1 MKRSAEI
8 ISIGSELTSGQNLD
22 TNSQWLSRKL
32 AEIGI
37 TVGWHTTIADELDD
51 NVAVFR
57 IAVQRAGLVLATGG
71 LGPTQDDLTREV
83 LARLAGVELIFH
95 EESFEQIKQLFARRG
110 RSLPERNRVQAYCPA
125 GAEPIPN
132 PCGTA
137 PGIWMR
143 LGDCAIAALPGV
155 PSELFAMYEIQIQP
169 RLLALGIG
177 GGVRVQ
183 RKINC
188 FGAGESALEQ
198 HVLDLTQRGHV
209 PEVGITASDASIS
222 LRIFASAPTIAAA
235 RELIAPVEQT
245 ICQRLGDLVF
255 GFEDEELQHV
265 VLRLLGQKRLTLATA
280 EGVTAGL
287 VAQRLSSVP
296 GASLWFRGGVVA
308 YDNRLMKE
316 LLAVPQRLIDEH
328 GAVSG
333 AVAEAMAVG
342 CRTRLH
348 TDLAVS
354 TVGVAGPGDLGPDR
368 PAGLVYVALA
378 WPGGTA
384 SYQGNW
390 GGTRAEVQSRTA
402 KQALNRVRLHLLR

>member
-1 MKRSAEI
+1 M
-8 ISIGSELTSGQNLD
+8 
-22 TNSQWLSRKL
+22 
-32 AEIGI
+32 
-37 TVGWHTTIADELDD
+37 
-51 NVAVFR
+51 
-57 IAVQRAGLVLATGG
+57 
-71 LGPTQDDLTREV
+71 
-83 LARLAGVELIFH
+83 
-95 EESFEQIKQLFARRG
+95 
-110 RSLPERNRVQAYCPA
+110 
-125 GAEPIPN
+125 
-132 PCGTA
+132 
-137 PGIWMR
+137 
-143 LGDCAIAALPGV
+143 
-155 PSELFAMYEIQIQP
+155 
-169 RLLALGIG
+169 
-177 GGVRVQ
+177 
-183 RKINC
+183 
-188 FGAGESALEQ
+188 
-198 HVLDLTQRGHV
+198 
-209 PEVGITASDASIS
+209 
-222 LRIFASAPTIAAA
+222 
-235 RELIAPVEQT
+235 EQT

-287 VAQRLSSVP
+287 VAQRLASVP